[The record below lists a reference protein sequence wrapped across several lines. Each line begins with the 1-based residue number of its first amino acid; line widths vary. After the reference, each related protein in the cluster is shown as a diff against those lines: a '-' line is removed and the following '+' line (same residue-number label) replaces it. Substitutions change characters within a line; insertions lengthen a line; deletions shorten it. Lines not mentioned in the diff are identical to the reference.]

1 MEPMSSSPSRTEP
14 VNLVQVAPG
23 ETRDTVLEP
32 RYVIFVHND
41 EVTPIKYVIR
51 VLEQV
56 FFLSDELAE
65 HIAATAHQ
73 DGVAVV
79 MVRPRDEARRLI
91 MVAHSRARA
100 DGYPLTFTMEPEH

>member
-1 MEPMSSSPSRTEP
+1 MESTTHPSAGTES
-14 VNLVQVAPG
+14 VSLVEVAPG
-23 ETRDTVLEP
+23 EVGETVLEP
-32 RYVIFVHND
+32 RYVIMVHND

-51 VLEQV
+51 ILEQV

-79 MVRPRDEARRLI
+79 VVRPRDEARRLI